1 MTKLITKD
9 TEILSQRFGFRTTD
23 EFVRAAVAEKIRAL
37 RARLFARTAE
47 QARRGLARRRSSER
61 ALLRDFERSRRA

>member
-23 EFVRAAVAEKIRAL
+23 EFVRAAVAEKIRTL

-47 QARRGLARRRSSER
+47 RVRRGLARRRSSER